1 MSSLIPKELKYTED
15 HEWVKVDGDT
25 ATVGITDHAQS
36 ELGDIIFIEFPE
48 INDLIDRMEPFGT
61 IEAVKTV
68 ADLFAPLNGKIVEI
82 NEALEDSPELV
93 NSDPYGKGWIVKV
106 SVDKLDQLND
116 LLSSESY
123 ENHIG

>member
-1 MSSLIPKELKYTED
+1 MSSPIPKELKYTED
-15 HEWVKVDGDT
+15 HEWVKVDGEI

-48 INDLIDRMEPFGT
+48 INDLFERMEPFGT

-68 ADLFAPLNGKIVEI
+68 ADLFSPLNGKIIEI
-82 NEALEDSPELV
+82 NKELEDSPELV
-93 NSDPYGKGWIVKV
+93 NSDPYEKGWIVKV

>member
-1 MSSLIPKELKYTED
+1 MSSPIPKELKYTED
-15 HEWVKVDGDT
+15 HEWVKVDGEI

-48 INDLIDRMEPFGT
+48 VNDLFERMEPFGT

-68 ADLFAPLNGKIVEI
+68 ADLFSPLNGKIIEI
-82 NEALEDSPELV
+82 NKELEDSPELV